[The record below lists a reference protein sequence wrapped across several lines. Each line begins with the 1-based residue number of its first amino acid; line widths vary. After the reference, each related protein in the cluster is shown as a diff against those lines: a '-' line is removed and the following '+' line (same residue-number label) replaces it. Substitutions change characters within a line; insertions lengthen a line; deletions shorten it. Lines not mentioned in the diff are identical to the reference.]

1 MPVPCGQNG
10 IVAMNDEQSPTDG
23 RSIEFVRLLTQHDR
37 NILLFILS
45 LVPNW
50 TDAEEIQQET
60 NVKLWQEFG
69 KFRLGSDFGAWAR
82 TIARYEVLTF
92 RERSRREWLRTS
104 PRFLELVAA
113 EAEATADRP
122 VARQAALAECVE
134 QLSAFGR
141 ELLRLHYTLGWK
153 VREIAEKLR
162 STSDAVYK
170 ALQRVRVE
178 LRQCIDRKLGDGE
191 GP

>member
-1 MPVPCGQNG
+1 MASEP
-10 IVAMNDEQSPTDG
+10 SPTNDH
-23 RSIEFVRLLTQHDR
+23 STEFVRLLTQHDR
-37 NILLFILS
+37 GIMLFILS

-69 KFRLGSDFGAWAR
+69 KFRLESDFGAWAR
-82 TIARYEVLTF
+82 TIAWYEVLTY
-92 RERSRREWLRTS
+92 RERNRRQWLRTS
-104 PRFLELVAA
+104 PKFLESVAA
-113 EAEATADRP
+113 EVEATAD
-122 VARQAALAECVE
+122 QAATRQTVLAECVE
-134 QLSAFGR
+134 QLSSYGR

-153 VREIAEKLR
+153 VRDIAEKFR

-178 LRQCIDRKLGDGE
+178 LRQCIEHKLNDGKE
-191 GP
+191 A